1 MIESKERGRTWRIAL
16 KMSKEGFCFPF
27 SILAI
32 QTIQSIV
39 GHADTEMT
47 EHYLHVQESIRQS
60 AIQLFSEA
68 FSA

>member
-1 MIESKERGRTWRIAL
+1 MDAL
-16 KMSKEGFCFPF
+16 LFGG
-27 SILAI
+27 IHI
-32 QTIQSIV
+32 QTIQSIA

-68 FSA
+68 FST

>member
-1 MIESKERGRTWRIAL
+1 
-16 KMSKEGFCFPF
+16 
-27 SILAI
+27 
-32 QTIQSIV
+32 
-39 GHADTEMT
+39 MT

>member
-1 MIESKERGRTWRIAL
+1 MKDRLKDHLEGWQFCENCDMQAL
-16 KMSKEGFCFPF
+16 GVD
-27 SILAI
+27 I

-47 EHYLHVQESIRQS
+47 EHYLHVQESIRQN
-60 AIQLFSEA
+60 AIQLFNEA